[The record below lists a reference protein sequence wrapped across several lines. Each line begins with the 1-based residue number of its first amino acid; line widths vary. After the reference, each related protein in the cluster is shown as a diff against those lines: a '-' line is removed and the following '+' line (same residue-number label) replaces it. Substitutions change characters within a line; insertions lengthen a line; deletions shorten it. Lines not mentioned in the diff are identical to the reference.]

1 MNSGFAVSMVPIP
14 GSTLTD
20 QLTGR
25 PRTSLPCGNGFSQT
39 SRHVHFEGLLTG
51 RGGICAARATRL

>member
-1 MNSGFAVSMVPIP
+1 MNSGFAGSMGPIP

-25 PRTSLPCGNGFSQT
+25 RRTSLPVRS
-39 SRHVHFEGLLTG
+39 SGLLTG
-51 RGGICAARATRL
+51 RGGIARRATRL